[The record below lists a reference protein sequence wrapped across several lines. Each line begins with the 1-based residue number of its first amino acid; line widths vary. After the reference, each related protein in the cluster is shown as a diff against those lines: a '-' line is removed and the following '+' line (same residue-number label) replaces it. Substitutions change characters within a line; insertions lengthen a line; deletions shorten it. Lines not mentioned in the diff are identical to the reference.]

1 MITLYR
7 IYDHTTQNTLANAIP
22 SLEQANEV
30 LHFLRLDTPT
40 NELEIE
46 SYTQSHTRPGFGRD
60 PDLH

>member
-7 IYDHTTQNTLANAIP
+7 IYDCTTKNTLANAIP
-22 SLEQANEV
+22 SLEQATEV
-30 LHFLRLDTPT
+30 LYFLQQDAPT

-46 SYTQSHTRPGFGRD
+46 SYTQSAIKPGLGRD

>member
-1 MITLYR
+1 MTNLYR

-22 SLEQANEV
+22 SLAQAQEV
-30 LHFLRLDTPT
+30 LMFLQQDAPQ

-46 SYTQSHTRPGFGRD
+46 EYRKYTVKGLGRD

>member
-1 MITLYR
+1 MTNLYR

-22 SLEQANEV
+22 SLEQAQEV
-30 LHFLRLDTPT
+30 LMFLQQDAPQ

-46 SYTQSHTRPGFGRD
+46 EYRKYTVKGLGRD

>member
-1 MITLYR
+1 MTNLYR

-22 SLEQANEV
+22 TLEQAQEV
-30 LHFLRLDTPT
+30 RFFLQQDAPH

-46 SYTQSHTRPGFGRD
+46 EYRKYTVKGLGRD

>member
-1 MITLYR
+1 MTNLYR

-22 SLEQANEV
+22 SLEQAQEV
-30 LHFLRLDTPT
+30 LMFLQQDAPN

-46 SYTQSHTRPGFGRD
+46 EYRKYTVKGLGRD

>member
-1 MITLYR
+1 MTNLYR

-22 SLEQANEV
+22 TLVQAQEV
-30 LHFLRLDTPT
+30 LMFLQQDAPN

-46 SYTQSHTRPGFGRD
+46 EYRKYTVKGLGRD

>member
-1 MITLYR
+1 MTNLYR

-22 SLEQANEV
+22 TLVQAQEV
-30 LHFLRLDTPT
+30 LMFLQQDAPQ

-46 SYTQSHTRPGFGRD
+46 EYRKYTVKGLGRD